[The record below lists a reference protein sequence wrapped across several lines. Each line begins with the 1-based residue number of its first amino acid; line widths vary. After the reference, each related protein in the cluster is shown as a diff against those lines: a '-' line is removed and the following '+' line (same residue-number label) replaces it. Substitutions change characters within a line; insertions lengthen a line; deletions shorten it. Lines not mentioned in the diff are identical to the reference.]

1 MKPLAA
7 ALQAMSQDSINEF
20 EKNGTFTLN
29 VEGQEAVVNRDDV
42 EIISEDIPGWLVA
55 NEGRLTVALDI
66 MYIGNVK
73 IIYGKNGRTIRPS
86 VLRRS
91 NFIMNKEHWNDL
103 YLDQLDDDFIE
114 KCIRDSYS
122 LVVSKLSKKLR
133 EKYNGN
139 NL

>member
-1 MKPLAA
+1 
-7 ALQAMSQDSINEF
+7 
-20 EKNGTFTLN
+20 
-29 VEGQEAVVNRDDV
+29 
-42 EIISEDIPGWLVA
+42 
-55 NEGRLTVALDI
+55 
-66 MYIGNVK
+66 
-73 IIYGKNGRTIRPS
+73 
-86 VLRRS
+86 
-91 NFIMNKEHWNDL
+91 MNKEHWNDL

>member
-1 MKPLAA
+1 MNIEQVRMF
-7 ALQAMSQDSINEF
+7 ALSLKGVTEALFAGDDWISFS
-20 EKNGTFTLN
+20 
-29 VEGQEAVVNRDDV
+29 VEGKWFMLLQLDAPLPRVAVKLAPETGLMLRDQYEWV
-42 EIISEDIPGWLVA
+42 TPA
-55 NEGRLTVALDI
+55 
-66 MYIGNVK
+66 YH
-73 IIYGKNGRTIRPS
+73 
-86 VLRRS
+86 
-91 NFIMNKEHWNDL
+91 MNKEHWNDL